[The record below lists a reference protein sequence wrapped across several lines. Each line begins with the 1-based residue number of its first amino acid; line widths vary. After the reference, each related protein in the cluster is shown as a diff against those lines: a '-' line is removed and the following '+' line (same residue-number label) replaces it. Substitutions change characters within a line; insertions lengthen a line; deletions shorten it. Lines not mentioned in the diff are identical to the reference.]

1 MKYYHISYDL
11 RNKEK
16 NYEDL
21 TRELASI
28 GESFHILGSTWFV
41 ATPKSAAAIKKQLLR
56 VIDPDDGL
64 IITSVSREIEHQ
76 ALDDDISAWEHQ
88 IKAKY

>member
-16 NYEDL
+16 NYENL
-21 TRELASI
+21 TKELTSI
-28 GESFHILGSTWFV
+28 GANLHILDSTWLV

-64 IITSVSREIEHQ
+64 IITSASREIEHQ
-76 ALDDDISAWEHQ
+76 ALDYDISSWEHQ
-88 IKAKY
+88 IKSKY